1 MKANDLRDLTVEELL
16 KKKKDAKE
24 EVFNLR
30 FQHSTGQLDNVAR
43 MKIVKR
49 DVARIETII
58 REKELK
64 NRG

>member
-43 MKIVKR
+43 MKIVR
-49 DVARIETII
+49 
-58 REKELK
+58 REDRKSVV
-64 NRG
+64 

>member
-30 FQHSTGQLDNVAR
+30 FEHSTGQLDNVAR
-43 MKIVKR
+43 MKIVRR